1 MFVQTA
7 TSKTTR
13 RKTAKTNP
21 NVPDGVD
28 DKHKAIDGVTKK
40 KTDRSLMVAEA
51 DPKVAVGVH
60 NAVSVTKKTTNKSG
74 KAAKVDP
81 YVAVRKDNK
90 ENAVGITKKTSDKS
104 GKNQQVDLRRKI

>member
-21 NVPDGVD
+21 KVPVGVD
-28 DKHKAIDGVTKK
+28 DKHKAINGVTKK
-40 KTDRSLMVAEA
+40 KTDSSLMV
-51 DPKVAVGVH
+51 
-60 NAVSVTKKTTNKSG
+60 
-74 KAAKVDP
+74 AKVDP

-104 GKNQQVDLRRKI
+104 GKNQQVDLRR

>member
-21 NVPDGVD
+21 NVPVGVD
-28 DKHKAIDGVTKK
+28 DKHKAI
-40 KTDRSLMVAEA
+40 AEA

-60 NAVSVTKKTTNKSG
+60 NAVSVTKKTINKSG

-81 YVAVRKDNK
+81 YVAVK

-104 GKNQQVDLRRKI
+104 GKNQQVDLRREI